1 MTLVNA
7 LVAVSNARQAL
18 LDELVLGGIGEAIA
32 SLEPLLAGHEEL
44 RTQVSAFLTHQEQQE
59 ATRAG
64 ETQPLQTRAHTH
76 PRTHAPTHAR
86 KHARTHCTPAPT
98 TPTITPTL
106 PPTITPTLPPTLPHH
121 PT

>member
-86 KHARTHCTPAPT
+86 KHASTHARTAPL
-98 TPTITPTL
+98 PQLPRPSL
-106 PPTITPTLPPTLPHH
+106 PPYPRP
-121 PT
+121 